1 MTTFCI
7 ILVTVQPPDPDLCAS
22 KDGELTANGH
32 LVHEVYGSRR
42 CVGREHDV
50 TRHVQRVQRHK
61 LEQQALRAPTRTVNS
76 VKSKL
81 NFLKL

>member
-7 ILVTVQPPDPDLCAS
+7 ILVTVQHPNTDLS
-22 KDGELTANGH
+22 TTQDGELTADGH

-61 LEQQALRAPTRTVNS
+61 LEQQALRASTS
-76 VKSKL
+76 AA
-81 NFLKL
+81 